1 MQEAADI
8 LKISKSS
15 IENNFY
21 QFSYVNHFDVW
32 VPRKLSF
39 LDYISACDS
48 LLKCNKNVLFLKQIV
63 MGNEKW
69 ILYNNMNGRDLGTS
83 EMNHH

>member
-1 MQEAADI
+1 MQETANT

-15 IENNFY
+15 IENNFH

-32 VPRKLSF
+32 VPHKLT
-39 LDYISACDS
+39 LLVYISACDS
-48 LLKCNKNVLFLKQIV
+48 LLKCNKNILFLKQIV

-69 ILYNNMNGRDLGTS
+69 ILYNNMEWKRSWNK
-83 EMNHH
+83 